1 MHSSQ
6 TTAASSALP
15 SPPTTMDN
23 QCSSGLCY
31 SWHISWN
38 VLHIILSGEIHIVLL
53 RLKWV
58 ILPFGATPSPLSRQ
72 NLKQGL
78 NTRRLLYLALNSITA
93 SVTFS
98 HLLSVVLSSSTWLLD
113 TYGQIPS
120 QIHSQSLNCG
130 WNSTNCHHGLNIKGG
145 KKKRQIKANVV
156 IHNDTCLFTQRKNN
170 SG

>member
-1 MHSSQ
+1 
-6 TTAASSALP
+6 
-15 SPPTTMDN
+15 MDN

-38 VLHIILSGEIHIVLL
+38 VLHIILFGEIHIVRY

-72 NLKQGL
+72 YLKQGL

-98 HLLSVVLSSSTWLLD
+98 HLLSVDLSSSTWLLN
-113 TYGQIPS
+113 TYGQVSS
-120 QIHSQSLNCG
+120 QIHSQSSN
-130 WNSTNCHHGLNIKGG
+130 HGLNSKLSQRLEEKIM
-145 KKKRQIKANVV
+145 QIKAKVV
-156 IHNDTCLFTQRKNN
+156 VHNNTCLFTQRKNN